1 MKRKMFA
8 LTLVFLLAFMLLSG
22 CAAQSQGA
30 SVDSSMPSDSSSET
44 GSSMETAPSAPSENT
59 VGMDTV
65 ADVSESAPAPDAEE
79 MVQERKIIQNADF
92 SLETLDYD
100 QTLESI
106 ETLVENCGGYVESS
120 QTTGNG
126 ATGDY
131 YRARWASFTVRIS
144 AEGLQDFARILEECG
159 SVTNSNYYTN
169 EVTDYYYDT
178 EAHLNSL
185 QLQEE
190 RLLDILSKAEQ
201 LSEVIELEN
210 TLANVRYQIESLQ
223 GTLRRLDSQVAMST
237 VNISVQEVYEYSPDQ
252 GIPKSLGERISSEFA
267 ASLVSIR
274 RTAENLIVFLVGNII
289 GIAIF
294 AAVVVGVV
302 VAVRRIRRKKRP
314 AATPNQNEDTQDTDK
329 KE

>member
-1 MKRKMFA
+1 MKRKMLV
-8 LTLVFLLAFMLLSG
+8 LTLVFLFTLMLLSG

-30 SVDSSMPSDSSSET
+30 STDSSMSSDASSET
-44 GSSMETAPSAPSENT
+44 GSSMEIAPSVPSEND

-65 ADVSESAPAPDAEE
+65 TEAPESAPAPDAEE
-79 MVQERKIIQNADF
+79 IQERKIIQNADF
-92 SLETLDYD
+92 SLETLDYE

-106 ETLVENCGGYVESS
+106 QTLVENCGGYVESS

-126 ATGDY
+126 ATEDY
-131 YRARWASFTVRIS
+131 YRARWASFTVRIP
-144 AEGLQDFARILEECG
+144 AEGLQDFAGALEECG

-190 RLLDILSKAEQ
+190 RLLEILSKAEQ

-237 VNISVQEVYEYSPDQ
+237 VNIAVQEVYEYSPDQ
-252 GIPKSLGERISSEFA
+252 GIPKSLGERIASEFA
-267 ASLVSIR
+267 ASLVSMR
-274 RTAENLIVFLVGNII
+274 RTAENLIVFLVGNS
-289 GIAIF
+289 IAIVSF
-294 AAVVVGVV
+294 VVILAVVIIVI
-302 VAVRRIRRKKRP
+302 RRSRRKKQSAPPSRDP
-314 AATPNQNEDTQDTDK
+314 VQQDTDK